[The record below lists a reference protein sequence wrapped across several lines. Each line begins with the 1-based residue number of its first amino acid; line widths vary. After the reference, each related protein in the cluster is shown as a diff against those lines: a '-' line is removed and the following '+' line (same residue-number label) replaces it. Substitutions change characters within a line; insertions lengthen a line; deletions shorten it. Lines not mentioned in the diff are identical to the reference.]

1 MNKVI
6 LMGRLTKD
14 VDIRTSGEMVIGK
27 FSIAVDRKFK
37 KENEPTADFLN
48 CVAFQS
54 TAENI
59 SKFFSKGSKI
69 AIVGHIQTGS
79 YTNREGQKVY
89 TTDIIVDEFFF
100 VESRNSQS
108 QEKPQANEAAQNFQ
122 PVTPDVQDEL
132 PFK

>member
-48 CVAFQS
+48 CVAFKS

-108 QEKPQANEAAQNFQ
+108 QEKPQEA
-122 PVTPDVQDEL
+122 VTNNGFVPADPEEL
-132 PFK
+132 PFN